1 MRSDAGYVS
10 LPIVVIISLSMFSA
24 ARGLLAIILLSM
36 KHTMVVG
43 VDSTNVDEQ
52 FFEGYVYRELE
63 SAFVSNDSR

>member
-10 LPIVVIISLSMFSA
+10 LPIVVVISLSMFSA
-24 ARGLLAIILLSM
+24 ARGLLAITLLSM

-52 FFEGYVYRELE
+52 FFESYIYTELE
-63 SAFVSNDSR
+63 SAFVSNDGR